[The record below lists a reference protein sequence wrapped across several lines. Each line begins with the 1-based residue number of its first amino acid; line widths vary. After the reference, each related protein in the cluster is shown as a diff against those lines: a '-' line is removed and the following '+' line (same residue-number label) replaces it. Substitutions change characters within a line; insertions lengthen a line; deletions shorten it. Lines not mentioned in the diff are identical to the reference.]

1 MTGTQYDIAII
12 GAGIVGLA
20 TAMKLADRGKNS
32 VLVLEAEDKIAQH
45 QSGHNSGVIHS
56 GLYYQPGSLRAINCV
71 AGRKKLYDFC
81 EQHNIPYERCGKLVI
96 ATNQDEL
103 NILTELQ
110 KKGIANGLQGI
121 RKLDKNELKEFEP
134 HAEGIAAL
142 LIPDT
147 GIVDFQEVAKKYTA
161 LFEQFGGEIQ
171 TNAKLIQV
179 KVEPPQLN
187 LTTTAGDFACKY
199 LINCAGLYSDKVA
212 QICGQEP
219 DLKIIPFRGE
229 YFKLTQES
237 EYLVKNLVYP
247 VPDIRYPFLGVHF
260 TRMINGGIES
270 GPNAVLALKR
280 EGYSRFS
287 FSLSDTFEILT
298 YKGFQ
303 RMAGKYWKTGLAE
316 FNRSFSKQA
325 FVKALQKLIPEIT
338 SKDIVRARS
347 GVRAMAIS
355 PDGHLIDDFQIME
368 SERMIHVLNAP
379 SPAATASI
387 SIGETIAEKAYK
399 NFGLTS
405 KNK

>member
-1 MTGTQYDIAII
+1 MNDNKYDIAII
-12 GAGIVGLA
+12 GGGLVGLA
-20 TAMKLADRGKNS
+20 TSMKLADRGKNS

-71 AGRKKLYDFC
+71 SGRMKLYDFC
-81 EQHNIPYERCGKLVI
+81 ELHNIPYERCGKLVI

-103 NILTELQ
+103 NVLSELQ
-110 KKGIANGLQGI
+110 KKGVANGLQGI
-121 RKLDKNELKEFEP
+121 RNLDKNELKEFEP
-134 HAEGIAAL
+134 YAEGIAAL

-147 GIVDFQEVAKKYTA
+147 GIVDFQEVAKKYAT
-161 LFEQFGGEIQ
+161 LFGGFGGDIQ
-171 TNAKLIQV
+171 TNAKLFQV
-179 KVEPPQLN
+179 KVESSQLN
-187 LTTTAGDFACKY
+187 LATTAGDFACKY

-212 QICGQEP
+212 QICGQKP

-229 YFKLTQES
+229 YYELTHES
-237 EYLVKNLVYP
+237 EYLVKNLIYP

-260 TRMINGGIES
+260 TRMINGGVEA
-270 GPNAVLALKR
+270 GPNAVLGLKR
-280 EGYSRFS
+280 ESYSRFS

-316 FNRSFSKQA
+316 FKRSFSKRA
-325 FVKALQKLIPEIT
+325 FVKSLQKLIPEIT
-338 SKDIVRARS
+338 SKGVVRARS
-347 GVRAMAIS
+347 GVRAMAIG
-355 PDGHLIDDFQIME
+355 PDGQLIDDFQIME

-387 SIGETIAEKAYK
+387 SIGEAIAEIAFN